1 MQTGPLTL
9 ETEGSLIAEDK
20 PARSKEFAPCILVVE
35 DDNAIRELT
44 IEMLIGFGYQV
55 DGAAD
60 GAIGWEV
67 LQAKRYDLIIT
78 DNTMP
83 KLTGAEMVKNL
94 QAAGMRLPVIMATAL
109 FPEEEVPPGLGGVTT
124 LLKPFRAADLLSTM
138 RKVVS
143 EGERSD

>member
-1 MQTGPLTL
+1 MALLMVP
-9 ETEGSLIAEDK
+9 
-20 PARSKEFAPCILVVE
+20 
-35 DDNAIRELT
+35 
-44 IEMLIGFGYQV
+44 
-55 DGAAD
+55 
-60 GAIGWEV
+60 IGWEV

-94 QAAGMRLPVIMATAL
+94 QAAGMRLPVIMATTL
-109 FPEEEVPPGLGGVTT
+109 FPEEEVPPGLGGVIT